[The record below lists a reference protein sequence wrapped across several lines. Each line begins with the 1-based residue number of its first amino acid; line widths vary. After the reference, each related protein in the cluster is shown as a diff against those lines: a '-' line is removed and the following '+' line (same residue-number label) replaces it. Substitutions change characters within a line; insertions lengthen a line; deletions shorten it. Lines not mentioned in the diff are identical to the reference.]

1 MSRTTSRPAVLL
13 AAVALALGA
22 TACGSNATSTS
33 AQSTSGRAAP
43 AVTGD
48 TGAHAQALTLTD
60 GWAKAGTGMTG
71 VFGTLTNATDEPIT
85 VTSAA
90 SDAASR
96 TELHTMAKQADGSMK
111 MVRKDGGFTVPAG
124 GVVKLAPGG
133 DHVMLIGLTSELRN
147 GDAVHLTLTSTAGQS
162 FEWTVPVRS
171 FTGAEET
178 YLPGATS
185 TGMAH

>member
-1 MSRTTSRPAVLL
+1 MSRTTSHAAALL

-22 TACGSNATSTS
+22 TACGSDPASTSTS
-33 AQSTSGRAAP
+33 TPSASTTSAAGH
-43 AVTGD
+43 A
-48 TGAHAQALTLTD
+48 AHTQALDLTD

-71 VFGTLTNATDEPIT
+71 LFGTLTNSTAEPIT
-85 VTSAA
+85 VTTAS

-96 TELHTMAKQADGSMK
+96 TDLHTMAKQADGSMK
-111 MVRKDGGFTVPAG
+111 MVQKDGGFTVPAG
-124 GVVKLAPGG
+124 GVVTLAPGG
-133 DHVMLIGLTSELRN
+133 DHIMLIGLTSELRN
-147 GDAVHLTLTSTAGQS
+147 GDAVHLMLTSTAGQS

>member
-1 MSRTTSRPAVLL
+1 MSRTTSRPAALL
-13 AAVALALGA
+13 TAVALALGG
-22 TACGSNATSTS
+22 TACGSDATSTS
-33 AQSTSGRAAP
+33 AASPSASSGPSA
-43 AVTGD
+43 TGHP
-48 TGAHAQALTLTD
+48 GAHAQALTLTD

-71 VFGTLTNATDEPIT
+71 VFGTLTNSTGEPIT

-96 TELHTMAKQADGSMK
+96 TELHTMARQPDGSMK

-124 GVVKLAPGG
+124 GVVKLVPGG
-133 DHVMLIGLTSELRN
+133 DHVMLIGLASELRN
-147 GDAVHLTLTSTAGQS
+147 GDAVHLTLTSVAGQS

-171 FTGAEET
+171 FPGAEEE
-178 YLPGATS
+178 YLPGSTS